1 MPRILL
7 ALGALFATTFAHAAD
22 IKFLAAPA
30 AREAMTVVAPSFE
43 RQSGHR
49 LVFDYQDADLAE
61 TAAKDERIDGV
72 IAPVAEMGVLARA
85 YKILPDSRRTLG
97 RSAPSASAPQ
107 GQVLAIAALKGA
119 DHEDPARAFCAYLT
133 LPETI
138 AALRRAGLAS
148 P

>member
-1 MPRILL
+1 MRRVLL
-7 ALGALFATTFAHAAD
+7 ASSIFLATVLAHAAD
-22 IKFLAAPA
+22 IKILAAPA
-30 AREAMTVVAPSFE
+30 AREAMTAVAPSFQ
-43 RQSGHR
+43 RQSGHQ
-49 LVFDYQDADLAE
+49 LVFDYQDANLAE
-61 TAAKDERIDGV
+61 TAAKDERIDAV
-72 IAPVAEMGVLARA
+72 IAPVADMGVLARA

-107 GQVLAIAALKGA
+107 GQVLAIAALKGG

>member
-1 MPRILL
+1 MKLL
-7 ALGALFATTFAHAAD
+7 IAGIASLAAGLVHAAD
-22 IKFLAAPA
+22 IRIHAAPA
-30 AREAMTVVAPSFE
+30 AREAMTAVAPSFE
-43 RQSGHR
+43 RQSGHH
-49 LVFDYQDADLAE
+49 LVFDYQEENLAQ
-61 TAAKDERIDGV
+61 TAAKDERIDAV
-72 IAPVAEMGVLARA
+72 IAPVADMGVLARA

-107 GQVLAIAALKGA
+107 GQVLAIAALKGG